1 MKLSISPWRAT
12 FTFSLLLATS
22 TIGLAWIS
30 TPKQPA
36 GEPLKAAMHQ
46 LEDSLKILGKGV
58 TSENRV
64 ASLEELAKFQAAVLI
79 AKALTPDSA
88 AKVEEKKRAAFENEF
103 RATLVE
109 ALQFTCS
116 AELAIL
122 DGKYKDADT
131 LIRNKLAGVKSKG
144 HGKYKT
150 DGGQ

>member
-1 MKLSISPWRAT
+1 
-12 FTFSLLLATS
+12 
-22 TIGLAWIS
+22 
-30 TPKQPA
+30 
-36 GEPLKAAMHQ
+36 MHQ

-58 TSENRV
+58 TAENRA
-64 ASLEELAKFQAAVLI
+64 ASLEELAKFQAAVLT